1 MPRPPLPQQPPP
13 QFYYQQYQTSA
24 PHQPEEELLID
35 LSLDTD
41 HEMTPPDDPIPLAPF
56 MPLADPLIP
65 APMEHE
71 PAPTIMTQPL
81 PLDYYQDA
89 TDHGSTLVP
98 GFTPTGVEI
107 AEPTYAGAPMTPKWT
122 EYHSNPT
129 SPNIPERR
137 PSESPPPDEPLPRR
151 VRESLTTYR
160 SVPSSQVNTPAT
172 TPPNPGSPS
181 MSQPQTQEAPMDASR
196 LEVLATLC
204 RILSMTSN
212 PPLTRHNTEYLL
224 D

>member
-1 MPRPPLPQQPPP
+1 
-13 QFYYQQYQTSA
+13 
-24 PHQPEEELLID
+24 
-35 LSLDTD
+35 
-41 HEMTPPDDPIPLAPF
+41 MTPPDDPIPLAPF

-65 APMEHE
+65 APMEHK
-71 PAPTIMTQPL
+71 PAPTIMTQLL

-89 TDHGSTLVP
+89 ADRGSTLVP

-107 AEPTYAGAPMTPKWT
+107 AKPTYAGAPMTPEWT

-129 SPNIPERR
+129 SPVILERR
-137 PSESPPPDEPLPRR
+137 PSESPPPDKPLPRR
-151 VRESLTTYR
+151 VWESLTTYR
-160 SVPSSQVNTPAT
+160 SVPSSQVNTPAA
-172 TPPNPGSPS
+172 TPPDPGSPS
-181 MSQPQTQEAPMDASR
+181 MSQSQTQEAPMDASR

-212 PPLTRHNTEYLL
+212 PPLTRHDTEYLL